1 MISLFQRCG
10 LLDPEFYICFMI
22 STEELYSIYQRH
34 PRIST
39 DTRAIIPGSVFFSL
53 KGPSFNGNAFAEKAL
68 ELGAAYAVVDEPEFQ
83 KNDRCLLVGDG
94 LIALQQLANYHRHQ
108 LTIPVLAV
116 TGSNGKTTTKELIR
130 SVLSKRYNTL
140 ATKGNLNN
148 HIGVPLTLLSISPDI
163 EFAVIEMGANHQGE
177 IESYCKIAEPHY
189 GLITNVGKAHLEG
202 FGGFEGV
209 KKGKGELYAWI
220 ASHSKTIFLNGNNS
234 ILHEMAKD
242 HKVQYAV
249 VYGTEDGF
257 DCSGALITDSPTL
270 EVKWKQGD
278 HSGQIQSQIIG
289 AYNFEN
295 ILAAVCIGNYFGV
308 SAEAIDEAIAAYV
321 PDNSRSQVVK
331 KGTNTII
338 LDAYNANPTSMEAAL
353 KNFASLPVKH
363 KILCIGDMAE
373 LGEDSADEHRRIVEI
388 VKTIPTDQVI
398 LVGKNFGFFS
408 GQLKC
413 LHFENS
419 ETAADWVKKH
429 PFSNKQILIK
439 GSRSSKM
446 EKILESI

>member
-1 MISLFQRCG
+1 
-10 LLDPEFYICFMI
+10 MI

-39 DTRAIIPGSVFFSL
+39 DTRAIIPGSIFFSL

-130 SVLSKRYNTL
+130 AVLSKRYKTL

-249 VYGTEDGF
+249 VYGTEEGF
-257 DCSGALITDSPTL
+257 DCCGALITDSPTL
-270 EVKWKQGD
+270 ELKWKQGD
-278 HSGQIQSQIIG
+278 HSGHISSQIIG

-353 KNFASLPVKH
+353 KNFAALPDPH
-363 KILCIGDMAE
+363 KLVCIGDMAE
-373 LGEDSADEHRRIVEI
+373 LGEESRAEHERIMQLL
-388 VKTIPTDQVI
+388 KKIPAEKFI
-398 LVGKNFGFFS
+398 LVGKNFGAFKD
-408 GQLKC
+408 QLDC
-413 LHFENS
+413 LYFQTSDE
-419 ETAADWVKKH
+419 AANWVKKN
-429 PFSNKQILIK
+429 PVKNSVILVK
-439 GSRSSKM
+439 GSRSTMM
-446 EKILESI
+446 EKVAEAL